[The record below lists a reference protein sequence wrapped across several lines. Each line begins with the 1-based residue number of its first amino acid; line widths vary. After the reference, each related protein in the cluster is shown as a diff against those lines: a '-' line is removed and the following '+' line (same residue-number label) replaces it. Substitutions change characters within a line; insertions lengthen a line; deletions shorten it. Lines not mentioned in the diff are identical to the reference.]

1 MDSIQIWVIVGVAML
16 IAELLSVTFVFLFL
30 SVGAFVTAILS
41 WTGLTP
47 TVNSQLFCFSVV
59 SVLSLLAL
67 RKPLLQ
73 FSRRKNKSLEYS
85 EYVGDKATVVQTIP
99 SDGEGRV
106 FYRGTEWIALTQKG
120 HPIAMGS
127 SVIIK
132 QLDGIKLIVSEP
144 ETAE

>member
-1 MDSIQIWVIVGVAML
+1 ML

-41 WTGLTP
+41 WAGLTP

-127 SVIIK
+127 SVVIK
-132 QLDGIKLIVSEP
+132 QLDGIKLIVSEL
-144 ETAE
+144 ETSD